1 MRNRGDSGVS
11 DVVLLEVSDG
21 ASSVEAIGSPLARVT
36 SDENDKEDVGD
47 NLENRNL
54 EFLKVRSEPTITAPV
69 IKKTYFHSSWV
80 LFGVKAFTKNG
91 TMSIVIVIPRDIF
104 PVTK

>member
-1 MRNRGDSGVS
+1 MIISKDLYKFFLGEIFHLQLLRNVFNVVRNRGDSGVS

-47 NLENRNL
+47 NHHCSGN
-54 EFLKVRSEPTITAPV
+54 
-69 IKKTYFHSSWV
+69 
-80 LFGVKAFTKNG
+80 
-91 TMSIVIVIPRDIF
+91 
-104 PVTK
+104 